1 MNLAPRQ
8 VAGVWVQPVDMTLSP
23 IPRNICQSCCMNHL
37 SAVDCMGID
46 CMNVYFIPIEDPTML
61 QSNDPVPYTAL
72 ATVERDHYD
81 RNEEILQCAARIL
94 RARMERQSTAL
105 TDPILVGDLLC
116 TRIGGNAVESLGV
129 MFLDTQHRL
138 IELEELFTGTPDSC
152 NISTSHIIRQCVHY
166 RATNIILYHNHPSG
180 VTTPSEADYKMTSR
194 IIDAL
199 KAVDVTVLDHLVVSG
214 TEHASLRKLR
224 GHLFS

>member
-1 MNLAPRQ
+1 
-8 VAGVWVQPVDMTLSP
+8 
-23 IPRNICQSCCMNHL
+23 
-37 SAVDCMGID
+37 
-46 CMNVYFIPIEDPTML
+46 ML
-61 QSNDPVPYTAL
+61 KSNDPVPYTATL
-72 ATVERDHYD
+72 AAASEQDHYD

-94 RARMERQSTAL
+94 RARMARQSTAL
-105 TDPILVGDLLC
+105 TDPTLVGDLLC

-152 NISTSHIIRQCVHY
+152 NVSTTHIIRQCVYH

-180 VTTPSEADYKMTSR
+180 VTTPSEADYRMTER
-194 IIDAL
+194 IITAL